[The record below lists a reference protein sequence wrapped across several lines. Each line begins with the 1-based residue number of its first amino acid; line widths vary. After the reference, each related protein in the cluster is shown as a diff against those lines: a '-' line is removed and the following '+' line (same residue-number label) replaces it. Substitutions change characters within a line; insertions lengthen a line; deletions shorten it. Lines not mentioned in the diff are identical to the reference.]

1 MSRLRFGAALFLVAL
16 AIPLFAAQEGPL
28 YRIYKK
34 YVFAIDND
42 DLKGAKQYLTSG
54 KRETL
59 EGLSKEEALS
69 QIDVISPKENLR
81 PHKEIIEGDDATL
94 VVRADIAENDSV
106 GRIQFARENGDWK
119 ILSEMWDIGGDPDAD
134 PRPPSGPQP
143 KNDEQRAAIRKLR
156 EKGFPEPSPDF
167 MVMSAVQGDLEAVK
181 LFVQAGY
188 SVDSKSDDGSPAIV
202 HAAMFGHPEVVKY
215 LIEAGAD
222 VNATDGVNTTA
233 LMRLADKCDATDT
246 IRALLKA
253 GAKTDIKSAGG
264 ATAADLA
271 GYSNCTDNAAA
282 IKAAAKKK

>member
-1 MSRLRFGAALFLVAL
+1 MSRLRFGVAFGFLFLAL
-16 AIPLFAAQEGPL
+16 SVFAAEEGPL

-42 DLKGAKQYLTSG
+42 DLKGAKQYVSSG
-54 KRETL
+54 KRESL
-59 EGLSKEEALS
+59 DEMSDEEALAA
-69 QIDVISPKENLR
+69 INVISPKENLR

-94 VVRADIAENDSV
+94 IVRASVAENDSV

-134 PRPPSGPQP
+134 ARPPEGPQP
-143 KNDEQRAAIRKLR
+143 RNEEQRAAIRKLR

-167 MVMSAVQGDLEAVK
+167 LVMSAVQGDLEAVK

-188 SVDSKSDDGSPAIV
+188 SVDSKSDRGAPAIV
-202 HAAMFGHPEVVKY
+202 SAAMFGHPEVVKY

-222 VNATDGVNTTA
+222 VNAVDEINTTA

-264 ATAADLA
+264 TTAEDLA
-271 GYSNCTDNAAA
+271 GYSNCTENAEA
-282 IKAAAKKK
+282 IRAKR